1 MRQVTPRRSR
11 AGIWRQTHVWLE
23 RPVPSL
29 PLALFRVAFGLLMF
43 AATLRFML
51 RGWVTDFYVTPQFHF
66 TYLGFGWV
74 KPLPEQGMY
83 VVFGL
88 MLLSSLLI
96 TAGLFYRVGIV
107 GFFLLFTYIELLD
120 KSFYLNHYYFVSL
133 LSFLLIFLPLNRAL
147 SLDVRLGLV
156 PPAPWVPA
164 WTLYAVRLQLVVVYL
179 FAGFAKLNP
188 DWLFAAQPLRIWLR
202 ASTELPVIGFAFDRV
217 WVAYAMSWAGLLF
230 DLSVPFLL
238 LWKRTRL
245 FAYSAVVAFHVLTA
259 LLFSIG
265 MFPWI
270 MMVSTLLF
278 FSGEDVGTVTKAFG
292 RPLRTSAPRPPFSP
306 RASTPVLVVV
316 SLFFLFQTGMSLRHT
331 LYPGNVLWT
340 EEGYRFSWRVMLAEK
355 TGRTVF
361 EVRDDEA
368 DQTWTVYPSRYLTP
382 QQTRQMAF
390 QPDMILQFAHFL
402 RDDFAAKGYRVAVYA
417 DAWVSL
423 NGRASQPFVQPVD
436 LATQPYSLAP
446 RRWLEPERNR

>member
-1 MRQVTPRRSR
+1 M
-11 AGIWRQTHVWLE
+11 
-23 RPVPSL
+23 
-29 PLALFRVAFGLLMF
+29 
-43 AATLRFML
+43 
-51 RGWVTDFYVTPQFHF
+51 
-66 TYLGFGWV
+66 
-74 KPLPEQGMY
+74 
-83 VVFGL
+83 
-88 MLLSSLLI
+88 
-96 TAGLFYRVGIV
+96 
-107 GFFLLFTYIELLD
+107 D

-217 WVAYAMSWAGLLF
+217 WVAYVVSWAGLLF
-230 DLSVPFLL
+230 DLNVPFLL

-259 LLFSIG
+259 LLFPIG

-292 RPLRTSAPRPPFSP
+292 RPLRTSAPHTLFSV
-306 RASTPVLVVV
+306 RASAPVLVVV
-316 SLFFLFQTGMSLRHT
+316 SLFFLFQTGMSLRHA

-355 TGRTVF
+355 TGRAVF
-361 EVRDDEA
+361 TVRDDEA

-402 RDDFAAKGYRVAVYA
+402 RDDFAVQGHRVAVYA

-446 RRWLEPERNR
+446 RRWLEPEQSR